1 MLGNGTIEIYLNVN
15 EKQTT
20 ARDDKRI
27 INLNDNL
34 AEQIPKQK
42 CLQIEYHSIYNNI
55 LIILYAREF
64 LIFDLTVSKRTSSV
78 KLENSS
84 SSFVQVI

>member
-15 EKQTT
+15 EKQATT
-20 ARDDKRI
+20 RDDKRV

-78 KLENSS
+78 KLEKSS